1 MNIEIYILV
10 GVATAVVVAGLF
22 KIAKELKNMAISL
35 DNLNAAIVDLTTS
48 VDAVVVAL
56 GTPGVPEVDVQLA
69 ADAVVVQTARLNAA
83 LPTPPV
89 P

>member
-10 GVATAVVVAGLF
+10 GLSILVVGGFTWV
-22 KIAKELKNMAISL
+22 IKELKNMAVSL
-35 DNLNAAIVDLTTS
+35 DNLNAAIVDLTAA
-48 VDAVVVAL
+48 VDAVIVVI

-69 ADAVVVQTARLNAA
+69 ADAVLVQTARINAV